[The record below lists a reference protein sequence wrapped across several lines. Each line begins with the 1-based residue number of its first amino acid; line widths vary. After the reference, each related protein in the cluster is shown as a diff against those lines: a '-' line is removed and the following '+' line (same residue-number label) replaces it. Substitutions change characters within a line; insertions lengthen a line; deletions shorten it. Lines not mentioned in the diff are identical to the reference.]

1 MPRGRHR
8 HSPPLHRLL
17 PPAAVAVAALA
28 CAGGTWLVGEP
39 GVGDLDTVVLRA
51 LATAAAAAAVTGAVL
66 LRRWDRAAGRQVGDL
81 KARMAS
87 TAWRAEEKQA
97 ELEGE
102 AEELREVRAKLAGK
116 LRGKR
121 AELTRLRSEHADLLR
136 RYAHAETRR
145 ASALEGR
152 RLLELESGA
161 PAGGSKALTKD
172 ATDHRHTSGAPTP
185 LTYLR
190 ADEALTALARN
201 VVRQRAAEARRH
213 ADGEGLPGPSAPAA
227 PEAGSPDADRAADA
241 DTGPRAQ
248 AAPSAGAAPRAD
260 AAPSTDATRR
270 ADATPRADGDQRA
283 GAAPGAT
290 AAPRAGAAPGAGADA
305 DPGTD
310 AVPGSGTV
318 AAAGADAVPGT
329 AAGPGTAA
337 SPLPDAS
344 PVPDAGPGAGVGAG
358 SGGGAGRSSGPGP
371 LPPARAVPAT
381 DAAGSAGA
389 GAVPAAPA
397 GPVAPASP
405 VPPQAT
411 PASRRDPDE
420 GDAEPDGREGDTG
433 GFDFFG
439 RSRRGSGSRP

>member
-51 LATAAAAAAVTGAVL
+51 LATAAAAAAVTGSVL

-102 AEELREVRAKLAGK
+102 AEELREVRDKLVGK

-161 PAGGSKALTKD
+161 PAGGSRALTKD
-172 ATDHRHTSGAPTP
+172 ATDHRRLSGAPTP

-201 VVRQRAAEARRH
+201 VVRQRAAAARRD
-213 ADGEGLPGPSAPAA
+213 ADREDLPEPSAPAPGA
-227 PEAGSPDADRAADA
+227 DRDRAGSATPKAGSAATDTDRATDMDRATDTDTDRATDAGRAPDAVT
-241 DTGPRAQ
+241 DT
-248 AAPSAGAAPRAD
+248 D
-260 AAPSTDATRR
+260 D
-270 ADATPRADGDQRA
+270 
-283 GAAPGAT
+283 
-290 AAPRAGAAPGAGADA
+290 AAPRAGADA
-305 DPGTD
+305 APGTD
-310 AVPGSGTV
+310 AAPD
-318 AAAGADAVPGT
+318 AGAAPERDSGA
-329 AAGPGTAA
+329 
-337 SPLPDAS
+337 
-344 PVPDAGPGAGVGAG
+344 DAGPGRGVGW
-358 SGGGAGRSSGPGP
+358 SSGPGP
-371 LPPARAVPAT
+371 MPPARVVPGA
-381 DAAGSAGA
+381 DADGSAGA
-389 GAVPAAPA
+389 DAVPAAPA
-397 GPVAPASP
+397 GPGAPASP
-405 VPPQAT
+405 VPPQAK
-411 PASRRDPDE
+411 PARRRDPDE
-420 GDAEPDGREGDTG
+420 GGAEPDGREGDTG
-433 GFDFFG
+433 AFDFFG
-439 RSRRGSGSRP
+439 RDRRGSGSRS